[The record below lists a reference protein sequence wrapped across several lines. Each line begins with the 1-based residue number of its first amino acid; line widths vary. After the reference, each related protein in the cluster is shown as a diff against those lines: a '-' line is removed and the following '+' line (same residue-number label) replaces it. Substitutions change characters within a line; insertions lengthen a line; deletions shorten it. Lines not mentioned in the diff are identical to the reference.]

1 MIGSKEKKKINRPSA
16 KNFRFKLKI
25 LFLDGKIS
33 VFGETKIKNKNK
45 VWRLQKLEMG
55 RGGVREGK
63 GIRWGERKWVN
74 SISETQV
81 QGHEC

>member
-45 VWRLQKLEMG
+45 V
-55 RGGVREGK
+55 
-63 GIRWGERKWVN
+63 
-74 SISETQV
+74 
-81 QGHEC
+81 